1 MLDPSKIR
9 TSIISGVDN
18 SMGVLC
24 MLIHFERLGFPVASR
39 LRLETPIFSN
49 INYNIDFDRKVG
61 ISYLASVVV
70 GTLWD
75 CGAAAAAEDA
85 QICFEYQLQL

>member
-1 MLDPSKIR
+1 
-9 TSIISGVDN
+9 
-18 SMGVLC
+18 MGVLC

-39 LRLETPIFSN
+39 LRLDSFS
-49 INYNIDFDRKVG
+49 
-61 ISYLASVVV
+61 ISILTLTSIERSGSRISPWWWSGRF
-70 GTLWD
+70 GTS